1 MELSHD
7 RPRSRPVP
15 ATPAGMLTVNA
26 GSSSIKVAVF
36 TIDGDT
42 PLRVARAEVC
52 GIRKL
57 ASLRTDGPGDAGDTI
72 PLPAVRNHDD
82 AMSPMLEWVTRV
94 LEGRTPVA
102 VGHRIVHGGDA
113 YAGPVVATPE
123 ILADLGRLVPLAPL
137 HQPTG
142 LAAVEAIGRLLPGVP
157 QVLSFDTAFHTTLP
171 PVARTFA
178 LPRELTAEGIR
189 RYGFHGLS
197 YEAVAL
203 RLPDYLG
210 PAAGGRV
217 VIAHLGSG
225 ASLCALAEGRSVAT
239 TMGFTPLDGLPMGT
253 RCGSLDPG
261 VVLHLLRERHM
272 TVAEVEDLLY
282 HQSGLFGVSGVS
294 GRMEFLL
301 KAQTAAASEAV
312 DLFVHGTAAGIAS
325 MASALGGIDALVF
338 TAGVGEGSPEIRRR
352 ITERCRWMGVELD
365 AAANEVGGPRIT
377 TAPSPVSA
385 WVIPTDEDGVM
396 ARQALAVVAGPG
408 GDDRIANAVEHAV
421 ADALRDVAP
430 NIDVAALDRGADLVG
445 AADLDS
451 IDFLAFV
458 DHIHDHIGVEIP
470 ERDFPACATLDG
482 LVAYLR
488 ERALARQ
495 P

>member
-1 MELSHD
+1 MELSPD
-7 RPRSRPVP
+7 RPRSLLVP
-15 ATPAGMLTVNA
+15 AGQAGVLTVNA
-26 GSSSIKVAVF
+26 GSSSIKVVVF
-36 TIDGDT
+36 TLDGSA
-42 PLRVARAEVC
+42 PVRAARAEVC

-57 ASLRTDGPGDAGDTI
+57 ATLRTEGPGDASDTI
-72 PLPAVRNHDD
+72 PLPDVRNHDD
-82 AMSPMLEWVTRV
+82 AMLPILEWVTLV
-94 LEGRTPVA
+94 LEGKTPLA
-102 VGHRIVHGGDA
+102 VGHRIVHGGDT
-113 YAGPVVATPE
+113 YRGPVTATPE
-123 ILADLGRLVPLAPL
+123 ILADLGRLVALAPL
-137 HQPTG
+137 HQGTG
-142 LAAVEAIGRLLPGVP
+142 LAAVAAIGRLLPGVP

-197 YEAVAL
+197 YEAVAR

-210 PAAGGRV
+210 DSAGGRV

-253 RCGSLDPG
+253 RCGALDPG
-261 VVLHLLRERHM
+261 VVLHLLRERRM

-282 HQSGLFGVSGVS
+282 HRSGLFGVSGVS

-301 KAQTAAASEAV
+301 KAQTAAAAEAV
-312 DLFVHGTAAGIAS
+312 GLFVHRTAAEIAS
-325 MASALGGIDALVF
+325 MASAMGGIDALVF
-338 TAGVGEGSPEIRRR
+338 TAGVGEGSPTIRRL
-352 ITERCRWMGVELD
+352 IMERCRWMGVELD
-365 AAANEVGGPRIT
+365 AEANEAGGPRIT
-377 TAPSPVSA
+377 SATSAVSA
-385 WVIPTDEDGVM
+385 WVIPTDEDGVI
-396 ARQALAVVAGPG
+396 ARQALAVVLRQD
-408 GDDRIANAVEHAV
+408 GDDRIVNAV

-430 NIDVAALDRGADLVG
+430 NVDLATLERDADLVV

-451 IDFLAFV
+451 IDFLALIDHVHEHLGV
-458 DHIHDHIGVEIP
+458 DIP
-470 ERDFPACATLDG
+470 ERDFPACTTFAG

-495 P
+495 S